1 MRKIR
6 ISCEK
11 KSEINELIEFLSSR
25 FKVKQH
31 GNPSKSKDSKYWNA
45 YLDVKQIQKTT

>member
-6 ISCEK
+6 ISGETK
-11 KSEINELIEFLSSR
+11 AEINELIEFLSSR
-25 FKVKQH
+25 FKVKQR
-31 GNPSKSKDSKYWNA
+31 GNPSKSKDSKYWNV